1 MSKEAKRILD
11 HIELIQSDLAPMFE
25 IKLLVVVEGYTSPD
39 EGDLTAAEWLHNLLH
54 LASSWHDVQYGAT
67 ELARSIIS
75 TAERRVHLC
84 KIEQVEA

>member
-1 MSKEAKRILD
+1 MKSTKRTLD

-39 EGDLTAAEWLHNLLH
+39 EGDLTAAEWLHNILH
-54 LASSWHDVQYGAT
+54 LASAGHDMQYA
-67 ELARSIIS
+67 ANDFHKSIIS
-75 TAERRVHLC
+75 TSETRVHLC

>member
-1 MSKEAKRILD
+1 MKSAKRTLD

-39 EGDLTAAEWLHNLLH
+39 EGDLTAAEWLHNILH
-54 LASSWHDVQYGAT
+54 LASAGHDMQYA
-67 ELARSIIS
+67 ANDFHKSIIS
-75 TAERRVHLC
+75 TSETRVHLC